1 MRQVVANPNSSGRS
15 RSRLLSEPSPPDSP
29 NRSFTDTTTP
39 MKQPT
44 NGRYRPQADGTVKY
58 VSNDTPS
65 TAPMTSPADSLGPTP
80 SPRKSGSGKMGRLAS
95 LFSSRATVASPAASD
110 ASSGYL
116 NWPGT
121 QDKKGGVV
129 AMNDDASQEGHLT
142 SVVNHAA
149 AAGSPMVKQRQDEK
163 VHRLARPQVLY
174 SDPWNRN
181 HQEETMSDF
190 SGTSS
195 AYFTPKKKTDKVQ
208 EFGKKKT
215 QAASVMRLTAEALAQ
230 QDHYAP
236 PHQTMANSVG
246 FRGLLDKSKDVPNL
260 MDDASSLATSM
271 SGAASNAQPSKAPQ
285 RAPMKVQQ
293 QIPEE
298 PEPAIEEDDSYVYT
312 DPYRQQ
318 AGDLNVVL
326 LGGGLTTIQTTA
338 FDFSNRVRGDDNM
351 TNSDID
357 DGGFIHVP
365 GFHEMASAGRTV
377 KDSAYDSQS
386 AVLFDEYT
394 SRARD
399 AIHRYRERTQSPH
412 KNPFNSGGSD
422 NGSGSSLFS
431 DPYKKEGFGANV
443 AKNLDQY
450 YIHPDE
456 MKVVVKK
463 FRKMSS
469 QRVPKLSLEEYDR
482 EEDAIKAFA
491 LSEMRSRIMEKDIER
506 GLERRGGTT
515 VVDDSVLTPFNMAAM
530 RVRDACIVAKA
541 WRDGATPLDVI
552 NTSMLTRRAE
562 RSYFIPRLLNAGTNQ
577 SPDYKYAWEEVL
589 WFDDLELSQYRCHS
603 LGPRSMRGYEMFTI
617 GDCQSIQ
624 LKLCNDRCNE
634 LKGELNRGTQALI
647 EAEDLM
653 REEGDTPGMMS
664 EAEMTYLSAME
675 YVKTVSHQLVVAE
688 KSFILVKE
696 RIEKIV
702 ARYEALLVKLDNDN
716 DSVAASSVVSYQSSY
731 VSDWTAAEE
740 REQAQ
745 LARRAQRAELRAE
758 VAARE
763 AMLSKQGARGVRAQ
777 KEQELGTLR
786 KRLADLQ
793 SETSAAISER
803 EHSVVLAR
811 AISAAKST
819 ASSQAKNPN
828 TINKTKIDDVKARFR
843 NRSATKQ
850 KSNDNKSV
858 VSAGKSVHFE
868 KKTNFKKR
876 NTEKSS
882 MLRSVG
888 EEMYQQ
894 LDFYERSL
902 EAVRRIN

>member
-1 MRQVVANPNSSGRS
+1 
-15 RSRLLSEPSPPDSP
+15 
-29 NRSFTDTTTP
+29 
-39 MKQPT
+39 
-44 NGRYRPQADGTVKY
+44 
-58 VSNDTPS
+58 
-65 TAPMTSPADSLGPTP
+65 
-80 SPRKSGSGKMGRLAS
+80 
-95 LFSSRATVASPAASD
+95 
-110 ASSGYL
+110 
-116 NWPGT
+116 
-121 QDKKGGVV
+121 
-129 AMNDDASQEGHLT
+129 
-142 SVVNHAA
+142 
-149 AAGSPMVKQRQDEK
+149 
-163 VHRLARPQVLY
+163 
-174 SDPWNRN
+174 
-181 HQEETMSDF
+181 
-190 SGTSS
+190 
-195 AYFTPKKKTDKVQ
+195 
-208 EFGKKKT
+208 
-215 QAASVMRLTAEALAQ
+215 MRLTAEALAQ

-236 PHQTMANSVG
+236 PHKAMANSVG
-246 FRGLLDKSKDVPNL
+246 FRGLLNKSKDVPNL

-271 SGAASNAQPSKAPQ
+271 SGGASNTQPSKAPQ
-285 RAPMKVQQ
+285 RAPMKVQE

-298 PEPAIEEDDSYVYT
+298 PEPAIDEDDSFVYT
-312 DPYRQQ
+312 DPYKQQ
-318 AGDLNVVL
+318 ADDLNVVL

-338 FDFSNRVRGDDNM
+338 FDFSNRVRADDAM

-357 DGGFIHVP
+357 DGGFVRIP
-365 GFHEMASAGRTV
+365 GFQEMASAGRNV

-386 AVLFDEYT
+386 AVLFNEYT
-394 SRARD
+394 SHAKD
-399 AIHRYRERTQSPH
+399 AIHRYRERTANPN
-412 KNPFNSGGSD
+412 KNPFNSSGGSD
-422 NGSGSSLFS
+422 GGSGSSLFS

-456 MKVVVKK
+456 MKAVVKK

-469 QRVPKLSLEEYDR
+469 QRSPKLNLEEYSR

-562 RSYFIPRLLNAGTNQ
+562 RSYFIPRLLNTGTNH
-577 SPDYKYAWEEVL
+577 SPEYKYAWEEVL

-634 LKGELNRGTQALI
+634 LKDELNRGTQALI

-675 YVKTVSHQLVVAE
+675 HVKTVSHQLVVAE

-696 RIEKIV
+696 RVEKLV
-702 ARYEALLVKLDNDN
+702 ARYEALLVKLDD
-716 DSVAASSVVSYQSSY
+716 DSDSIAASSVVSYQSSY
-731 VSDWTAAEE
+731 VSDWTAVEE

-758 VAARE
+758 VVARE
-763 AMLSKQGARGVRAQ
+763 AMLSKQGARTVRAQ
-777 KEQELGTLR
+777 KEKELGTLR

-811 AISAAKST
+811 VISASKST
-819 ASSQAKNPN
+819 ASAQSKNP
-828 TINKTKIDDVKARFR
+828 INKSKISDVKARFR
-843 NRSATKQ
+843 NRSAAKQ
-850 KSNDNKSV
+850 KTNDNKSV
-858 VSAGKSVHFE
+858 VSAGKSVTFE
-868 KKTNFKKR
+868 RKTTFKKR
-876 NTEKSS
+876 DPEKSA

-902 EAVRRIN
+902 QAVRRVN

>member
-1 MRQVVANPNSSGRS
+1 MRQVASNHNTGDRS
-15 RSRLLSEPSPPDSP
+15 RTRLLSEPSPPDSP

-39 MKQPT
+39 MKKPS
-44 NGRYRPQADGTVKY
+44 NGRYLPQADGTVKY
-58 VSNDTPS
+58 VSNNTPS
-65 TAPMTSPADSLGPTP
+65 TAPMTSPADSMGPTP
-80 SPRKSGSGKMGRLAS
+80 PSRKSGNGKMGRLAS

-121 QDKKGGVV
+121 QDKRGGTV
-129 AMNDDASQEGHLT
+129 AMNDDASQGHLT

-149 AAGSPMVKQRQDEK
+149 AAASPMAKQRHDDK
-163 VHRLARPQVLY
+163 VHRLAKPQVLY

-195 AYFTPKKKTDKVQ
+195 AYFTPKKKVDRVQ

-215 QAASVMRLTAEALAQ
+215 QAASVMRLTAEALEQ

-236 PHQTMANSVG
+236 PHKAMANSVG
-246 FRGLLDKSKDVPNL
+246 FRGLLDKSRDVPNL

-271 SGAASNAQPSKAPQ
+271 SGAASNAQPSRAPQ
-285 RAPMKVQQ
+285 RAPMEVQA

-312 DPYRQQ
+312 DPYKQQ

-338 FDFSNRVRGDDNM
+338 FDFSNRVRADDTM

-357 DGGFIHVP
+357 DGGFVRIP
-365 GFHEMASAGRTV
+365 DFKQMASAGRSV

-386 AVLFDEYT
+386 AVLFNEYT
-394 SRARD
+394 LRAKES
-399 AIHRYRERTQSPH
+399 IHRYRERTENPN
-412 KNPFNSGGSD
+412 KNPFNSNSGGSD
-422 NGSGSSLFS
+422 TGSGSSLFS

-450 YIHPDE
+450 YIHPNE
-456 MKVVVKK
+456 MKAVVKK

-469 QRVPKLSLEEYDR
+469 QRAPKLSLEEYDR

-624 LKLCNDRCNE
+624 LKLCNDRCND
-634 LKGELNRGTQALI
+634 LKRELNLGTQALI
-647 EAEDLM
+647 EAEDMM
-653 REEGDTPGMMS
+653 REEGDTPGAMS
-664 EAEMTYLSAME
+664 EAELTYLSAME

-702 ARYEALLVKLDNDN
+702 ARYEALLVKLDNVNDN
-716 DSVAASSVVSYQSSY
+716 DSIAASSVVSYQSSY

-740 REQAQ
+740 REHAQ

-777 KEQELGTLR
+777 KEKELGTLR

-811 AISAAKST
+811 VISASKST
-819 ASSQAKNPN
+819 VSSQAKDP
-828 TINKTKIDDVKARFR
+828 INKGKINDVKARFR
-843 NRSATKQ
+843 NRSAAKQ
-850 KSNDNKSV
+850 KSTDNKSV
-858 VSAGKSVHFE
+858 VSAGKSVTFE
-868 KKTNFKKR
+868 RKTNFKKR
-876 NTEKSS
+876 DPEKSA

-902 EAVRRIN
+902 ES